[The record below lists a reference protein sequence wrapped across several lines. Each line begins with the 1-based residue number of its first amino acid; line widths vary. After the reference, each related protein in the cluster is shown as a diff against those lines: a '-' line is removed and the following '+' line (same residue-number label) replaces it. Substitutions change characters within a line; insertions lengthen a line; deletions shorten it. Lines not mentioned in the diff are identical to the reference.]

1 MGDELENKL
10 MQDQLFIDEVRQKLR
25 EQAFESHSYH
35 VGNKVMQRA
44 VHEMAVLQNDMML
57 QRIKQR
63 EHLQRAAQRE
73 LEMAQ
78 KRDVDLQR
86 AADVR
91 SRKKTAALSKTEA
104 TEDDPDQDLIPLW
117 DERIHM
123 IHSRTGV
130 SDPIDFFAKFAN
142 SYALESQ
149 MDVMKNAAETRLKE
163 LKEQAIKVEQEME
176 QARYDA
182 QAIVGASRGDKQ
194 KQKDLTKADVRHK

>member
-1 MGDELENKL
+1 MRYRGLSRGEFSARGVTQPDA
-10 MQDQLFIDEVRQKLR
+10 QVRQKLR

-78 KRDVDLQR
+78 KRDDDLQR
-86 AADVR
+86 AADKR

-104 TEDDPDQDLIPLW
+104 TEDDPDQASPPLAL
-117 DERIHM
+117 DYFPT
-123 IHSRTGV
+123 SR
-130 SDPIDFFAKFAN
+130 P
-142 SYALESQ
+142 
-149 MDVMKNAAETRLKE
+149 
-163 LKEQAIKVEQEME
+163 
-176 QARYDA
+176 
-182 QAIVGASRGDKQ
+182 
-194 KQKDLTKADVRHK
+194 